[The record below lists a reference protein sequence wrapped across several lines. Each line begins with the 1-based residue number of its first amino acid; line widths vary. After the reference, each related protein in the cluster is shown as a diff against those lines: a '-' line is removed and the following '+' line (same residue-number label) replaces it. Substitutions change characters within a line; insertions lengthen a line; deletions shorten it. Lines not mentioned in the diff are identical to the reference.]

1 MLKIEFVFGLTPTGT
16 VVKQDYDNGKVL
28 VDYALWSAMEKKQRL
43 YILEHEEASC
53 AAYQRWLEKQMR
65 HAGNYSMGAE
75 KLKASLTA
83 NERKLADTLE
93 RMEDKVWTPEFSDD
107 GVHWQPVLTAY
118 AGCEAEL
125 DEPFGAVNLD
135 DEVDYKQAFEEA
147 EAQLNKYREIVTR
160 IQEAWRVSFS
170 WESFGDTAKPMV
182 AELLELLHREQ
193 NGVAP
198 DTARMSVPDSDEEID
213 WQAQGRVD
221 PKAPEVPVVDFR
233 GIPEPVEDHV
243 IRAWDEKTQQ
253 VVYWHHDRG
262 WRPDL
267 KGAKRFTRVRA
278 LEIVNSGN
286 NVWPS
291 YHVVNICAVSI

>member
-1 MLKIEFVFGLTPTGT
+1 MLKIEWAINTPSAYIIERKGD
-16 VVKQDYDNGKVL
+16 VVLIDYKHWMTLDK
-28 VDYALWSAMEKKQRL
+28 ATRTRL
-43 YILEHEEASC
+43 LEREHEMWEAEQPRS
-53 AAYQRWLEKQMR
+53 AINTVAGMYQPK
-65 HAGNYSMGAE
+65 
-75 KLKASLTA
+75 LTA
-83 NERKLADTLE
+83 NERNLADALE

-107 GVHWQPVLTAY
+107 GVHW
-118 AGCEAEL
+118 
-125 DEPFGAVNLD
+125 EPAQAVNLD

-147 EAQLNKYREIVTR
+147 EAQLTAYRNIVTR

-170 WESFGDTAKPMV
+170 WESFGDTAKPLM

-213 WQAQGRVD
+213 WQAQGKAD

-278 LEIVNSGN
+278 LEIANSGN
-286 NVWPS
+286 SVWPS
-291 YHVVNICAVSI
+291 HHVVNICAIQA